1 MVRGMSAALSRRRP
15 PIAPAFSG
23 TAFVAAWAGALAAG
37 LALSAAAV
45 CGPAHVPFAALASLA
60 AAGWAWTRLDRP
72 WRGWVA
78 AAPLAAWTIG
88 AFGWTG
94 ATAVAGTLWAA
105 LALLPRETRTLS
117 WEGARR
123 PGRSERPGRSFTRD
137 RPGDEPSTDPLESE
151 FAEEDGAIEE
161 DDADEQPDQW
171 FARTESGGVVTVAG
185 ELTIA
190 CEHGV
195 GSGHVLFWPAF
206 AGPPRVIGHSA
217 DGVGRVRAA
226 RVLPQGVRF
235 ELNRP
240 DGGTGPVRVCYEAI
254 G

>member
-23 TAFVAAWAGALAAG
+23 TAFVAGWAGALAAG

-45 CGPAHVPFAALASLA
+45 CGPAHLPFAALASLG
-60 AAGWAWTRLDRP
+60 AAGWAWTQLPAP

-78 AAPLAAWTIG
+78 AVPLAAWTIG
-88 AFGWTG
+88 AFGWAG
-94 ATAVAGTLWAA
+94 ATAVGCALWAA
-105 LALLPRETRTLS
+105 LAWLPREARTLS
-117 WEGARR
+117 WEGAQR
-123 PGRSERPGRSFTRD
+123 PGRSLTRD
-137 RPGDEPSTDPLESE
+137 RPGDECPTDPLESD
-151 FAEEDGAIEE
+151 FAEDDGAVEE
-161 DDADEQPDQW
+161 DESEEQPDQW
-171 FARTESGGVVTVAG
+171 FARTEAGGVVTVAG

-206 AGPPRVIGHSA
+206 DGPPRATCRPA
-217 DGVGRVRAA
+217 DGVGRVRVA
-226 RVLPQGVRF
+226 RALPQGVRF

-240 DGGTGPVRVCYEAI
+240 DGESGPIRVCYEAV